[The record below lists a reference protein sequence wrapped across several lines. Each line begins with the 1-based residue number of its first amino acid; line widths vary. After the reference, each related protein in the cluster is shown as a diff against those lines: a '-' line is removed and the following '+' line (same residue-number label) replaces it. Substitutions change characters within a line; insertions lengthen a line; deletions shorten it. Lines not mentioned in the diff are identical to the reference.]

1 MSAWPLRRKLLLL
14 AAATLGFYVAAFYG
28 IEWWRERLGPW
39 EVTFVSTTNQPPA
52 LLIHQAK
59 LGIERVEVVFAGET
73 APPTNVCLR
82 FDQPMRSVPWG
93 AVVHQDPVTFPG
105 VVTLHLFGHEVEM
118 MPRVLS
124 LNRRTVAWTP
134 RSQHRLNPQDK
145 LPPEQLLRK
154 KFKREL
160 GLPPAHSAGS

>member
-1 MSAWPLRRKLLLL
+1 MSLSPLRRKLLLL
-14 AAATLGFYVAAFYG
+14 AAATLTFYVVAFYG

-39 EVTFVSTTNQPPA
+39 EVTFTSNTNHPPA
-52 LLIHQAK
+52 LIIHQAR
-59 LGIERVEVVFAGET
+59 LGIEKVEILFEGES

-82 FDQPMRSVPWG
+82 FDQPVRVVPWG
-93 AVVHQDPVTFPG
+93 NVVHQDPIKFPG

-124 LNRRTVAWTP
+124 LNRRAIPWTG
-134 RSQHRLNPQDK
+134 QTQFRLRPQDK
-145 LPPEQLLRK
+145 LPPAQLLRK

-160 GLPPAHSAGS
+160 GVPPDHTAGS